1 MKPFLILA
9 LFLKLSTALAAHD
22 NSVYYCLPYF
32 QNNTHVLTQGENGK
46 THKNE
51 HQYSFDFEMPIGT
64 PVHAARGGKVV
75 FVVEK
80 FTAKGQTTEFI
91 SRGNYVILQHQDG
104 TYAIYAHLEKAGGAV
119 KVGEKVRAGQ
129 LIAYSGNT
137 GFTKAP
143 HLHFEVFSLTNKKHA
158 SIPIA
163 FITKDS
169 PAAKLEAMK
178 SYTSAASCNN

>member
-1 MKPFLILA
+1 MRKILILSLCLYFSVA
-9 LFLKLSTALAAHD
+9 MAAHD
-22 NSVYYCLPYF
+22 NSVYYCLPYM
-32 QNNTHVLTQGENGK
+32 QNNTYVLTQGESGK

-51 HQYSFDFEMPIGT
+51 HQYAFDFEMPIGT
-64 PVHAARGGKVV
+64 GVHAARAGVV
-75 FVVEK
+75 ASVVDK
-80 FTAKGQTTEFI
+80 FSARGQNAGFI
-91 SRGNYVILQHQDG
+91 SQGNSVILQHPDG
-104 TYAIYAHLEKAGGAV
+104 SYAIYAHLDKSGGAV
-119 KVGEKVRAGQ
+119 KVGDKIKTGQ

-143 HLHFEVFSLTNKKHA
+143 HLHFEVFTLMNKKHT

-178 SYTSAASCNN
+178 SYTSVSSCNN

>member
-1 MKPFLILA
+1 MKPLLIFFL
-9 LFLKLSTALAAHD
+9 FVKMSTALADHD

-46 THKNE
+46 THKKE
-51 HQYSFDFEMPIGT
+51 HQHAFDFEMPIGT
-64 PVHAARGGKVV
+64 PIHAARGGQVV

-80 FTAKGQTTEFI
+80 FNTKGQTTEFI
-91 SRGNYVILQHQDG
+91 GQGNYVILQHPDG
-104 TYAIYAHLEKAGGAV
+104 TYAIYAHLEKSGGAV
-119 KVGEKVRAGQ
+119 KVGDTIRTGQ

-143 HLHFEVFSLTNKKHA
+143 HLHFEVFSLMNKKHT

-169 PAAKLEAMK
+169 LATKLESMK
-178 SYTSAASCNN
+178 SYTAVASCNN